1 MQTLRAESC
10 FLESNHCA
18 LSRVQFWSK
27 YLVIESNAGAGL
39 ISPRA
44 LSSRS
49 ETQAPEPTDL
59 LDMVALAVV
68 KWVAWD
74 PLRALLMTDHPNYEL
89 PTPSSSSNPHSRWC
103 DLWAEF

>member
-1 MQTLRAESC
+1 M
-10 FLESNHCA
+10 
-18 LSRVQFWSK
+18 VQFWSK

-59 LDMVALAVV
+59 LTSALAVV

-74 PLRALLMTDHPNYEL
+74 PLRDLLMTDHPNYEL
-89 PTPSSSSNPHSRWC
+89 PLPLPPRIPTADGVTCGLSS
-103 DLWAEF
+103 